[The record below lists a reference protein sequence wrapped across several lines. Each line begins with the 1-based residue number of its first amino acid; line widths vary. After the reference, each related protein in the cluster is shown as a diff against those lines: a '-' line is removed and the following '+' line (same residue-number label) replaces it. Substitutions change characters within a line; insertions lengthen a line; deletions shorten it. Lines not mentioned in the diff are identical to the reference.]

1 LSVTVPT
8 LNPFQARGWLALA
21 VVVLL
26 AASEAALFAGLA
38 QSAVRDILNVL
49 VGVVIAKF
57 GTVYD
62 YYFGSAKPPPAD

>member
-1 LSVTVPT
+1 MKALLAPRAWLS
-8 LNPFQARGWLALA
+8 LA
-21 VVVLL
+21 VVMLV

-38 QSAVRDILNVL
+38 TPAVRDIVNVV

-62 YYFGSAKPPPAD
+62 YYFGSAKPPAD

>member
-1 LSVTVPT
+1 MNALFSPR
-8 LNPFQARGWLALA
+8 AWLAIA
-21 VVVLL
+21 VVTLV

-38 QSAVRDILNVL
+38 TPAVRDIVNVV

-62 YYFGSAKPPPAD
+62 YYFGSAKPPSD

>member
-1 LSVTVPT
+1 MAALLAPR
-8 LNPFQARGWLALA
+8 AWLALA
-21 VVVLL
+21 VVALV

-38 QSAVRDILNVL
+38 PPAARDLVNVL

-62 YYFGSAKPPPAD
+62 YYFGSAKPPGG

>member
-1 LSVTVPT
+1 MRLLMSP
-8 LNPFQARGWLALA
+8 RGWLALA
-21 VVVLL
+21 VVALT

-38 QSAVRDILNVL
+38 PPAARDLVNVL

-62 YYFGSAKPPPAD
+62 YYFGSAKPHTG

>member
-1 LSVTVPT
+1 MRE
-8 LNPFQARGWLALA
+8 LNTRAVLAAA

-26 AASEAALFAGLA
+26 AAILACLFSLTIR
-38 QSAVRDILNVL
+38 SPVHDIVNVV

-62 YYFGSAKPPPAD
+62 FYFGSAKGPGEGEG

>member
-1 LSVTVPT
+1 MIALLTPR
-8 LNPFQARGWLALA
+8 AALA
-21 VVVLL
+21 VAVVALV

-38 QSAVRDILNVL
+38 PPAARDLVNVL

-62 YYFGSAKPPPAD
+62 YYFGSAKPPAC